1 MEEIRD
7 VGAGDSRPLIT
18 TCTIPWLGLQPYSH
32 AYFKTWYICNLF
44 CKAKSRQKLPVRHG
58 EAVASDLAKNKKEM
72 DEHGGTWW
80 DKHPDRPDSK
90 AGHEGLRKT

>member
-18 TCTIPWLGLQPYSH
+18 TCTSN
-32 AYFKTWYICNLF
+32 FFCN
-44 CKAKSRQKLPVRHG
+44 AKSRQKLPVRHG

-90 AGHEGLRKT
+90 AGHEGLQKT